1 MACRTWSLMPE
12 LSTKKYRLVATTQG
26 PLYPPAEVMDGNG
39 NFVVVGMVPGENGLE
54 WRSVIVAADSPLPV
68 FGATAPYKILC
79 DIDDMPQEE
88 LKDVMLH
95 TLPLPI
101 PLNNYGMSFA
111 PEQRPQANTES
122 RPSLPLHE
130 GYIADYRS
138 SDGKRQ
144 IRPVTLA
151 DWIRAEGIFE
161 ILLSEDRT
169 RAMFRFSFR
178 HLVPDSVYTVMSLRE
193 KDLATENPS
202 RPGPLGVPNVF
213 ITDHNGNGD
222 YWAELPDPFPAHERN
237 DNRVIN
243 VVVLYMSSR
252 QSYGGAVGLY
262 GLGGDIHAH
271 LKLKSRSFDELITLK

>member
-1 MACRTWSLMPE
+1 MSKSASRT
-12 LSTKKYRLVATTQG
+12 YRLAVTTQG

-39 NFVVVGMVPGENGLE
+39 NFVVVGMVPGDNGLE
-54 WRSVIVAADSPLPV
+54 WRSVLVAADSPVPE
-68 FGATAPYKILC
+68 FGATKPYRILR
-79 DIDDMPQEE
+79 DIEGMSQDEV
-88 LKDVMLH
+88 KDIILH

-101 PLNNYGMSFA
+101 PSNNYGMLFA

-144 IRPVTLA
+144 VQPVTLE
-151 DWIRAEGIFE
+151 DWMHAEGT
-161 ILLSEDRT
+161 LDVCLSEDSR
-169 RAMFRFSFR
+169 RARFTFSFR
-178 HLVPDSVYTVMSLRE
+178 NLVPDSVYTVMSLRE

-202 RPGPLGVPNVF
+202 RPGPLGIPNVF
-213 ITDHNGNGD
+213 ITDHNGNAD

-237 DNRVIN
+237 ENRIIN

-252 QSYGGAVGLY
+252 QSYGGAIGLY
-262 GLGGDIHAH
+262 GLGGEH
-271 LKLKSRSFDELITLK
+271 SCSFKTKGPFFVEFTTVE